1 MWLNPLNPIRNLS
14 HKLEILVH
22 GRLWLQV
29 LIGLFVGLTV
39 GLLLG
44 PDYGF
49 VSKEKS
55 AVIVEWL
62 AIPGYIFLRLIKMII
77 IPLVIASVI
86 RGIGARHDLQKLRS
100 TGIKLI
106 VYILITTILAIVIG
120 IFLASWLKPGSY
132 VDLNGHT
139 TNITTSKTVPVATS
153 DISLKKDDLVTS
165 IPSMITGLIP
175 TNPLNAILNSEMLGI
190 VIFSIIIGI
199 AMATLPNRRMSPVLK
214 LLDGVL
220 RISMTIVK
228 WAMFLAPWAVFGLI
242 AKTASYVGIKTLFG
256 MSIYIITVL
265 LGLAA
270 LLVIYYLIVLISRRI
285 NLIEFAK
292 KISKVQ
298 LLAFST
304 SSSAAVMPLSIHTA
318 EEELDVDTA
327 TAELVMP
334 VATTMNMAGTALYQA
349 IALIFLAQMAG
360 VELALGQLI
369 LVIITLV
376 ASAIGAPGTPGVSV
390 IVLATIAENMG
401 IPTSG
406 MILIIGVDRI
416 LDMFRTSLN
425 VTGDL
430 TASVVL
436 NKN

>member
-29 LIGLFVGLTV
+29 LIGLFLGLIV

-49 VSKEKS
+49 ISKEKS

-106 VYILITTILAIVIG
+106 AYILITTTLAIVIG
-120 IFLASWLKPGSY
+120 IFLASWFKPGSY
-132 VDLNGHT
+132 VSLPKDQ
-139 TNITTSKTVPVATS
+139 ISMTTSVSTS
-153 DISLKKDDLVTS
+153 PSVSLKKADLVTN

-175 TNPLNAILNSEMLGI
+175 TNPMDAILRSEMLGI

-242 AKTASYVGIKTLFG
+242 AKTASYVGIQTLFG
-256 MSIYIITVL
+256 MSIYMGTVI
-265 LGLAA
+265 LGLLM
-270 LLVIYYLIVLISRRI
+270 LLIIYYLIVLASRKI
-285 NLIEFAK
+285 NVLDFAR
-292 KISKVQ
+292 KITKVQ

-349 IALIFLAQMAG
+349 IALMFLAQMAG

-401 IPTSG
+401 IPTAG
-406 MILIIGVDRI
+406 MILIVGVDRI

-430 TASVVL
+430 AASVIL